1 MGRALS
7 LAESVLLNSQPPC
20 RADLWPEGEVP
31 WSANGGLATKEA
43 EMPYRR
49 LLEVA
54 QGIDAEERPASA
66 VVAAEAAMRV
76 RPEESTRV
84 LLADLYYRLE
94 LWSETEA
101 TLRDFL
107 TDDGERNALV
117 GVSLH
122 QMGHDEAALAPLQQ
136 ADASSAQAAE
146 ALGRCHLR
154 LGNPLEARR
163 AFVRAVQLDESML
176 QDRLA
181 RAFLEVRRF
190 GAGESVNG

>member
-7 LAESVLLNSQPPC
+7 LAESVLLKSQPSC